1 MSGKEY
7 QISDEELIELLG
19 KCDLHHQK
27 MSQELIDA
35 LDAYQGDPIVLK
47 EKKMKENFLTVVTYY
62 SPEDKDFMDDYHYV
76 EILDSTGVVVAN
88 YGDHYHDKG
97 RERALGFTEGI
108 LWVYPQY
115 RNKINFENRNI
126 SKK

>member
-1 MSGKEY
+1 M
-7 QISDEELIELLG
+7 DEEFIEILGGCEFRIKKMSKKLIE
-19 KCDLHHQK
+19 
-27 MSQELIDA
+27 A

-47 EKKMKENFLTVVTYY
+47 ERNKMENNFLTVVTYY
-62 SPEDKDFMDDYHYV
+62 GADDEDFMDDYHYV

-88 YGDHYHDKG
+88 YGDHYHDNG

-126 SKK
+126 EKK